1 MPPRIDVSL
10 ALLAGLAFAGTAY
23 AQDGPKDF
31 STSATDLPS
40 IVASSVMGGGSSRA
54 GGATPT
60 VSFLGAFSS
69 VAADVHVGL
78 GGVGIDLATPITRR
92 INIRL
97 GGDFF
102 RYTDTFVEDEAD
114 VTASLKLGSGHASVD
129 WFPFNNS
136 FRISPM
142 INFVNNNRVRATVL
156 VPAGTTITLSG
167 SDYVSSVTDPLH
179 GSGSV
184 DFRKTSPGLT
194 VGFGNIIAHSPRHLS
209 FPVELGFYYVGQPTL
224 KIAFS
229 GSACDPPVSAS
240 IGCDSVDDDS
250 EFQQSLNEF
259 RTRSNNNLSYASFFP
274 VFTVGVGYRFSLF

>member
-1 MPPRIDVSL
+1 MPARMYVPF
-10 ALLAGLAFAGTAY
+10 ALLLGVASTGIAL

-31 STSATDLPS
+31 STSTRDLPS
-40 IVASSVMGGGSSRA
+40 FVAAPVIGGGSSST

-69 VAADVHVGL
+69 IGADAHIGL
-78 GGVGIDLATPITRR
+78 GGIGFDVATPLTRR

-102 RYTDTFVEDEAD
+102 RYTDTFVEDQAN

-167 SDYVSSVTDPLH
+167 SDYVSSATDPLH

-184 DFRKTSPGLT
+184 DFRRTSPGLT
-194 VGFGNIIAHSPRHLS
+194 IGFGNIIAHTPKHLS

-229 GSACDPPVSAS
+229 GSACDPSVPAS
-240 IGCDSVDDDS
+240 IGCESVTDDPD
-250 EFQQSLNEF
+250 FQQSLNEF
-259 RTRSNNNLSYASFFP
+259 RARNNNNLSYASFFP
-274 VFTVGVGYRFSLF
+274 VLTVGVGYRFSLF